1 MSDAVEVILIV
12 HGFVQGVGYRSL
24 VRIAAERNGIRG
36 RVMNLSDGSVE
47 IVAIGGAGSIKRF
60 EKEIDV
66 SMKNGPQVMRI
77 ERSVKNRSMSR
88 CPVSGFRVEGEE

>member
-1 MSDAVEVILIV
+1 
-12 HGFVQGVGYRSL
+12 
-24 VRIAAERNGIRG
+24 
-36 RVMNLSDGSVE
+36 
-47 IVAIGGAGSIKRF
+47 
-60 EKEIDV
+60 V